1 MVQSKAT
8 SVDAFMAE
16 VGDDRRPALERLRQ
30 LCREVLASWDEG
42 MSYGM
47 PAYGPPGA
55 PVVAF
60 NNQKQY
66 VAFYAGATAVTRFAD
81 RLAGVDCGKGC
92 IRYRKPAAIDFDL
105 VRDILEDVRAR
116 NEAACG

>member
-16 VGDDRRPALERLRQ
+16 VPEDRRPALERLRQ
-30 LCREVLASWDEG
+30 LCREELVGWGEG
-42 MSYGM
+42 MTYGM
-47 PAYGPPGA
+47 PGYGPPGA
-55 PVVAF
+55 PVVCF

-66 VAFYAGATAVTRFAD
+66 IAFYAGGTAVTRFAE
-81 RLAGVDCGKGC
+81 RLADVDCGKGC

-105 VRDILEDVRAR
+105 VRDILKDVRAR
-116 NEAACG
+116 TEAMC

>member
-1 MVQSKAT
+1 MVQSKAL

-16 VGDDRRPALERLRQ
+16 VPEDRRPALERLRQ
-30 LCREVLASWDEG
+30 LCREALTGLDEG

-55 PVVAF
+55 PVIAF

-66 VAFYAGATAVTRFAD
+66 VAFYAGATAVARFAD

-116 NEAACG
+116 NGAACR